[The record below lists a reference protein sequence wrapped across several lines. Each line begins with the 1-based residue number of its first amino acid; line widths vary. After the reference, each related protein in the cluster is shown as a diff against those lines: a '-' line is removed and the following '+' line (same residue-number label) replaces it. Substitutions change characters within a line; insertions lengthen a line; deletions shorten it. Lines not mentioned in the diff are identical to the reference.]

1 VGVYKFAVKLT
12 GLGGEAVTDTVYLH
26 VAAPTGIVATTPQV
40 SYKTTIYD
48 VSGRLLP
55 ITDEALLPKGIY
67 VIKRESASGVE
78 LRKIVK

>member
-1 VGVYKFAVKLT
+1 MKKKICSVIMG
-12 GLGGEAVTDTVYLH
+12 
-26 VAAPTGIVATTPQV
+26 
-40 SYKTTIYD
+40 
-48 VSGRLLP
+48 LLP